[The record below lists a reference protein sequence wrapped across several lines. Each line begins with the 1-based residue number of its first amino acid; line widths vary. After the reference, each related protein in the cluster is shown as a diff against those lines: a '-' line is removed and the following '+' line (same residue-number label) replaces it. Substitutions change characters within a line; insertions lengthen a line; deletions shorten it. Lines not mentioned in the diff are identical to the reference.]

1 MQTNDYKTIIETADY
16 LRSLIKTP
24 GWNIIQKFLNDK
36 REYYTQGLLT
46 EKDMPKILYAQAYVS
61 VIDAI
66 YFEIAEL
73 IKQGE
78 EADKLKK

>member
-1 MQTNDYKTIIETADY
+1 MQKNDYKSSIETADY
-16 LRSLIKTP
+16 LRALIKTP
-24 GWNIIQKFLNDK
+24 GWNIIQKFLNNK
-36 REYYTQGLLT
+36 REYYTQIALT
-46 EKDMPKILYAQAYVS
+46 EKDMSKILYAQAYVS

-73 IKQGE
+73 VKQGE